1 VGLFGF
7 LFVGSFG
14 CSCVLRALYAFLIK
28 HFLFIKKKKLR
39 LCGNSRERKRLLLVA
54 KSFDAKIVRFN
65 LYGSVV

>member
-1 VGLFGF
+1 VYLG
-7 LFVGSFG
+7 
-14 CSCVLRALYAFLIK
+14 ALYAFLIK